1 MQAGDEAIDRR
12 TLPFKSAVV
21 ILLKVDIS
29 ALGRESFRKAENE
42 VQAHRDRRVE
52 GKILHRAMKLVA
64 QFKAISGIFRQWL
77 DRFHES
83 RMPFWDFGE
92 VQKLGYRC

>member
-42 VQAHRDRRVE
+42 AQRPTAIVE
-52 GKILHRAMKLVA
+52 SKVKSSIT
-64 QFKAISGIFRQWL
+64 Q
-77 DRFHES
+77 
-83 RMPFWDFGE
+83 
-92 VQKLGYRC
+92 